1 MQHTME
7 LLNKALAVAPIPTWT
22 KKLHLTRDA
31 IAGAKGKGYL
41 TPVIAAAL
49 AAELGEDVNA
59 WTTAAVLEGA
69 KDSPA
74 KQALLK
80 RLRHMSNL

>member
-1 MQHTME
+1 MQPTID
-7 LLNKALAVAPIPTWT
+7 LLNKALEVAPIPTWT

-41 TPVIAAAL
+41 TPVIAAGI

-74 KQALLK
+74 KRALMK
-80 RLRHMSNL
+80 RLNNMKKL